1 MECFKIL
8 KRATLLIAEDDPIAI
23 VPLSNI
29 LKRYFKTV
37 FTASNGDEAYQYFL
51 DNPIDLILTDM
62 RMPSRDG
69 ISLIQMVREINPQI
83 PVIIMSAF
91 QDSETLRKVIP
102 LHVSDYLIKPI
113 QIEEVLELSL
123 KSLESQA
130 TEAIQLKNNIIV
142 NISQKTVY
150 QDDQL
155 IALTKKEFELLQLL
169 IENPNAIL
177 SKEQIENALWNG
189 DIISES
195 SVKTLLKKLRDKIGE
210 DAVITVK
217 NLGYKIAID
226 H

>member
-1 MECFKIL
+1 MERFKKL

-23 VPLSNI
+23 APLSNI

-69 ISLIQMVREINPQI
+69 ISLIHMVREINPKI
-83 PVIIMSAF
+83 PVIMMSAF

-102 LHVSDYLIKPI
+102 LHVTDYLIKPI

-123 KSLESQA
+123 TSLGSQT
-130 TEAIQLKNNIIV
+130 TEAIQLKNNIRV
-142 NISQKTVY
+142 DISQKTVY
-150 QDDQL
+150 KDDQL
-155 IALTKKEFELLQLL
+155 IALTKKEFDLLQLL
-169 IENPNAIL
+169 IENSNSIL
-177 SKEQIENALWNG
+177 SKEQIENTLWNG

-195 SVKTLLKKLRDKIGE
+195 SVKTLLKKLRDKIGG
-210 DAVITVK
+210 DSIQTIK
-217 NLGYKIAID
+217 NLGFRID
-226 H
+226 L